1 MNEKHKSRITAGFLA
16 KVISSFFVIMLASMK
31 FKLFGK
37 TILGS
42 FDDFTPMWYITVGY
56 SIVTAFFFAPIT
68 DTVVS
73 MLKIL
78 WTFVKKWIDR
88 GYSCCKMVIHK
99 DGTPTANTKKHH
111 HKDYLSLY
119 SNKEFTLNTSYT
131 IITNVLFVVISLMPI
146 MPTISFLGMFNLFIY
161 YWKDKC
167 TLLCLS
173 KWPPQ
178 FDSSMSKQCRNIL
191 LGAVVF
197 NLLLSIWNYGNI
209 NIFDSEAIHDDPG
222 FSYVEPKT
230 NFLSTKEFF
239 RRFKSAQAIMYTV
252 MLVILMIIGV
262 VYAFIGNFMEI
273 IHYVFCG
280 CFRLDKT
287 FQANSR
293 KGAAARF
300 TNCMWRYSPNHI
312 DEELANL
319 KSDYDEDKHCKTD
332 KNIISMTLSLNRIA
346 EQRKYN
352 LNGYERID
360 NSLRPKE
367 FNSRIV
373 TYDPRAHPELKYIF
387 KNN

>member
-1 MNEKHKSRITAGFLA
+1 LNEKHKSRITAGFLA

-31 FKLFGK
+31 FKLFGT

-68 DTVVS
+68 GTVVS
-73 MLKIL
+73 MFKIL
-78 WTFVKKWIDR
+78 STFLMKWRDR
-88 GYSCCKMVIHK
+88 GFNYSKMVITK
-99 DGTPTANTKKHH
+99 NEAPTANTKKPY

-119 SNKEFTLNTSYT
+119 SNSEFTLDTSYT

-146 MPTISFLGMFNLFIY
+146 MPTISFLGMFNLLIY

-239 RRFKSAQAIMYTV
+239 RRFRSAQAVMYTV
-252 MLVILMIIGV
+252 LLVIFMAIGL
-262 VYAFIGNFMEI
+262 VYVFIGNFTEI
-273 IHYVFCG
+273 IYQIFCG
-280 CFRLDKT
+280 CYKLDKA

-293 KGAAARF
+293 KGTAARF
-300 TNCMWRYSPNHI
+300 TNCMWRYTPTHI
-312 DEELANL
+312 DEEMANL
-319 KSDYDEDKHCKTD
+319 HSDFDENKKSEHD
-332 KNIISMTLSLNRIA
+332 KNIISMTMSINRIK
-346 EQRKYN
+346 EQRQYN
-352 LNGYERID
+352 EEGYKEID
-360 NSLRPKE
+360 VSLRPKE
-367 FNSRIV
+367 FNSKIA
-373 TYDPRAHPELKYIF
+373 TYDPRAHPELNYIF
-387 KNN
+387 KDN